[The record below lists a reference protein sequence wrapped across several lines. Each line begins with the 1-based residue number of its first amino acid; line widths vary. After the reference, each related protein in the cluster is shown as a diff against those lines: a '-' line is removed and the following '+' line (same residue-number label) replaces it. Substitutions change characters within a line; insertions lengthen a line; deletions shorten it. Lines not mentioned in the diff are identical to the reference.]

1 MGHVAL
7 SLPTIGFGDRSSRDM
22 DRVSSGL
29 SILSNVAICGYL
41 LAFLH
46 ASAGLLI
53 LQKWPDNLSDQSCSL
68 SSKQW
73 GHLPNFPLAAHE
85 YDLHAI
91 TIAGAQGETPPIH
104 ASA

>member
-7 SLPTIGFGDRSSRDM
+7 SLPTIGFGDRNSRDM

-29 SILSNVAICGYL
+29 SVLSNVAVCGYL

-53 LQKWPDNLSDQSCSL
+53 LQKWPDNLSELQSQL
-68 SSKQW
+68 QAMGTSSQSSSSR
-73 GHLPNFPLAAHE
+73 PR
-85 YDLHAI
+85 I
-91 TIAGAQGETPPIH
+91 
-104 ASA
+104 

>member
-41 LAFLH
+41 LAFL
-46 ASAGLLI
+46 
-53 LQKWPDNLSDQSCSL
+53 QKWPDNLSDQSCSL

-73 GHLPNFPLAAHE
+73 GHLPNLPLAAHE